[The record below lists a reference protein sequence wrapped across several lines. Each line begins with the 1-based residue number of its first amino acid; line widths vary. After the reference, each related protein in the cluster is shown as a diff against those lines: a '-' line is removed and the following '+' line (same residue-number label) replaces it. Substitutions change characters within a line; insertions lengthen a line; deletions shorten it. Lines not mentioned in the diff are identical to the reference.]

1 MPNISPE
8 NLLEK
13 LKKDSSPKVQETLD
27 AIYHVC
33 NEQVKQK
40 LYDFSIATISRL
52 GHQRGVP
59 KAQSLRNKSGEKY
72 RALITCFADTN
83 TNKVKIN
90 KKESWIDEIESPKHR
105 LLVQMLASEL
115 ATTKQ
120 KLNEIIPPDTVI
132 NVYDHNESI
141 DEYNKLT
148 AIERRALEYILS
160 DSFKKKWYLSEYENG
175 SLVDESNK
183 AVFKPATVGA
193 LTKALR
199 YL

>member
-1 MPNISPE
+1 MSPE
-8 NLLEK
+8 SLLK
-13 LKKDSSPKVQETLD
+13 RLKIGASPKVQETLD

-33 NEQVKQK
+33 DKQVKQK

-52 GHQRGVP
+52 GHQKGVP
-59 KAQSLRNKSGEKY
+59 KAQSIRNKSGDKY
-72 RALITCFADTN
+72 RALIACFADN
-83 TNKVKIN
+83 NANKVKIN

-115 ATTKQ
+115 ASTKQ

-132 NVYDHNESI
+132 NVYDHNEAI

-148 AIERRALEYILS
+148 PVERRSLEYILS
-160 DSFKKKWYLSEYENG
+160 DSFKKKWYLSECDTG
-175 SLVDESNK
+175 GLVDENNK
-183 AVFKPATVGA
+183 IVFKPATIDA
-193 LTKALR
+193 LKKALR

>member
-8 NLLEK
+8 HLLET
-13 LKKDSSPKVQETLD
+13 LKQGASPKVQDTLD

-33 NEQVKQK
+33 NQQVKQK
-40 LYDFSIATISRL
+40 LYDFSIATIARL
-52 GHQRGVP
+52 GHQKGIP
-59 KAQSLRNKSGEKY
+59 KDQSIRNKSGKKY
-72 RALITCFADTN
+72 RALITCFADNN
-83 TNKVKIN
+83 TNKVKAN
-90 KKESWIDEIESPKHR
+90 KKESWIDEIESPKHK

-132 NVYDHNESI
+132 NVYDHNEPI

-148 AIERRALEYILS
+148 PIERRAFEYILS
-160 DSFKKKWYLSEYENG
+160 DSFKNKWYLSESDTG
-175 SLVDESNK
+175 GLVDENNK
-183 AVFKPATVGA
+183 TVFKPATIDA
-193 LTKALR
+193 LKKALR

>member
-1 MPNISPE
+1 MSNITPE
-8 NLLEK
+8 HLLEK
-13 LKKDSSPKVQETLD
+13 LKQGASPKVQDTLE
-27 AIYHVC
+27 AIFRVC
-33 NEQVKQK
+33 NEQVKK
-40 LYDFSIATISRL
+40 NLYDFSIATISRL
-52 GHQRGVP
+52 GHQKGVP
-59 KAQSLRNKSGEKY
+59 KAQSMRNTSGKKY
-72 RALITCFADTN
+72 RALITCFAEN
-83 TNKVKIN
+83 NINKVKVN

-148 AIERRALEYILS
+148 PIERRALEYILS
-160 DSFKKKWYLSEYENG
+160 DSFKNKWYLTESDTG
-175 SLVDESNK
+175 SLVDENNK
-183 AVFKPATVGA
+183 VVFKPATIEA
-193 LTKALR
+193 LKKVLR